1 MKFLLTTLSP
11 GPQRFQYVTQQF
23 DSLRNLFSVALIRE
37 ALRKLPE
44 VLDET
49 YERLFLG
56 IDPKFQAQVASSLKW
71 LAFSN
76 RTLSIEQLAEVF
88 TLHPEEDVG
97 AVAPLE
103 SETLFEP
110 QDVLKYLSSLVVVY
124 KNSLFV
130 RLAHFSIKEYLI
142 SDRITQGPAR
152 YFAS

>member
-1 MKFLLTTLSP
+1 M
-11 GPQRFQYVTQQF
+11 
-23 DSLRNLFSVALIRE
+23 
-37 ALRKLPE
+37 
-44 VLDET
+44 
-49 YERLFLG
+49 LG

-88 TLHPEEDVG
+88 TLGPEEDVG

-124 KNSLFV
+124 SPIYDKNSLFV

-142 SDRITQGPAR
+142 SERITQGPAR
-152 YFAS
+152 RFAS